1 MDRLADDSKRVFLD
15 KNREEDM
22 QKAALHASRAAQI
35 ARRHKLVSTKEGTSA
50 SLLVRNAPARL
61 GLSGGAWFVEG
72 RSPSFCMYV
81 RPGSDSIML
90 CCVSCTSL

>member
-35 ARRHKLVSTKEGTSA
+35 ARRHKLVSTKEGASA
-50 SLLVRNAPARL
+50 ALFPQQRWTCLVGAAEG
-61 GLSGGAWFVEG
+61 GLPSVFHGG
-72 RSPSFCMYV
+72 SPCLCVHV
-81 RPGSDSIML
+81 RPGF
-90 CCVSCTSL
+90 